1 MHLSRSALFVAVAAF
16 IGVSSLAAQMASPA
30 PAAPPPAAPQV
41 TLTRQTRTSPHETFT
56 AFIKEGGTYSSVMIV
71 YGRPYIKDPK
81 SGQPRKIWG
90 GLVPFD
96 QVWRVGADEATL
108 LVTQQPLVMG
118 GVDIPAGAFTLYA
131 LPATDGSAKL
141 IVNKQVGQWGY
152 GYSKTTEANELARI
166 DLKKDP
172 LEKAVDQFT
181 IVIEADP
188 AGGGE
193 ILKLQW
199 ENTQYSVPF
208 AVKK

>member
-1 MHLSRSALFVAVAAF
+1 MHLSRSALLAATAAF
-16 IGVSSLAAQMASPA
+16 IGLSSLNAQMASPA
-30 PAAPPPAAPQV
+30 PAAPPPGSPQV

-56 AFIKEGGTYSSVMIV
+56 AFIKEGSTVSSVMIV
-71 YGRPYIKDPK
+71 YGRPYMKDPK
-81 SGQPRKIWG
+81 SGAPRKIWG

-108 LVTQQPLVMG
+108 LVTKQPFVMG
-118 GVDIPAGAFTLYA
+118 GVEIPAGAVSLYA
-131 LPATDGSAKL
+131 VPTADGSAKL

-172 LEKAVDQFT
+172 LEMTVDQFT
-181 IVIEADP
+181 IVIDADP

-208 AVKK
+208 SVKK